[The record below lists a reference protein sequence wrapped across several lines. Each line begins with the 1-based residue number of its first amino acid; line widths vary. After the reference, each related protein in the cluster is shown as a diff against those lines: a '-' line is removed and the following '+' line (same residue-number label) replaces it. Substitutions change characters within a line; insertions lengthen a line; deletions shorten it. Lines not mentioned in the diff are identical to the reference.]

1 MSNTERNELLI
12 YCSCLKRFSRLS
24 YYFGARLVFST
35 LCPHRVEKT
44 ESSNNQAQIVYNQ
57 THQCLTDKG
66 MNY

>member
-1 MSNTERNELLI
+1 MDLI
-12 YCSCLKRFSRLS
+12 INNLRLIIS
-24 YYFGARLVFST
+24 SSVFST

-57 THQCLTDKG
+57 THQCLTEKG